1 MLRARPGTQ
10 AGRAESGLGVQGGT
24 GQSTVR
30 ADPGHTRVLGLPGG
44 GSSPGSPR
52 GSSYLP
58 ESRDRSGSA
67 SPPLDSFS
75 PLQEESEGVP
85 RVEQGGA
92 EIQNPVQVAQSPL
105 MVRRGTRIRN
115 KTGNL
120 ELIVSRGAVLPKLK
134 K

>member
-1 MLRARPGTQ
+1 MVHSNANPGLLRVLRAKPGSQ
-10 AGRAESGLGVQGGT
+10 AGRADSGLGT
-24 GQSTVR
+24 GQSTARV
-30 ADPGHTRVLGLPGG
+30 DPGHTRVLGLPGG
-44 GSSPGSPR
+44 GSSSGSPR

-92 EIQNPVQVAQSPL
+92 EIQNPVQVAQSPPT
-105 MVRRGTRIRN
+105 VRRGTRIRN
-115 KTGNL
+115 KTDIYQAGL
-120 ELIVSRGAVLPKLK
+120 D
-134 K
+134 